1 MRRRFPCPAFLMKF
15 PQARRVAGVPVL
27 ALIVVGAVLFAL
39 RSIPPRLGRSPQR
52 AAAPETAQAPMP
64 GSETPSPLPDRL
76 AASSKPAAT
85 RSTEAIRADVG
96 AVMGS
101 QEGDARLEALSPLLA
116 EWLAVDAGAAAAWA
130 SALPAGTFRT
140 DAVTELL
147 VQWAD
152 LDPAAAGAWLASSPL
167 LDAETASTLA
177 GRWGARDAKAA
188 AAWAATLQNGAERSA
203 ARAAVAAAWA
213 SAEPAVAATW
223 AESLPDADRPAAAV
237 AVADA
242 WARTAPALAAAWV
255 ARLSR
260 ETSAAAIPAAGIV
273 AMHWTEQDPGAVS
286 RWLNALPDGQQKD
299 AAATLFALG
308 VAPVAPQDALLWAGS
323 LTEPTARAETVAGVC
338 ERWYDANPEE
348 FKSGIPAQLDLM
360 EEPALRHAVYAMLYE
375 KDPEFRLTL
384 LKIAD
389 GEIPPPGAAEPGAP
403 PDAQATPR

>member
-1 MRRRFPCPAFLMKF
+1 MKL
-15 PQARRVAGVPVL
+15 PHGRRVAGIPVL
-27 ALIVVGAVLFAL
+27 ALAVVVAVLFAL
-39 RSIPPRLGRSPQR
+39 RAIPPRLGRSPHR
-52 AAAPETAQAPMP
+52 GTVTGTMPGATTTEDGALRDAASTGRPSAATTAAPPR
-64 GSETPSPLPDRL
+64 SPD
-76 AASSKPAAT
+76 S
-85 RSTEAIRADVG
+85 IRADVVT
-96 AVMGS
+96 VMGS
-101 QEGDARLEALSPLLA
+101 QEGDARLESLSPLLA
-116 EWLAVDAGAAAAWA
+116 EWLAVDPAGAAQWA
-130 SALPAGTFRT
+130 SSLPAGSFRT

-147 VQWAD
+147 VHWAD
-152 LDPAAAGAWLASSPL
+152 LDPAAAGAWLGASPL

-177 GRWGARDAKAA
+177 GRWGAKDPKTA
-188 AAWAATLQNGAERSA
+188 AAWAASLPATPERSA

-213 SAEPAVAATW
+213 AAEPAVAATW
-223 AESLPDADRPAAAV
+223 TESLPDADRPAAAV

-260 ETSAAAIPAAGIV
+260 ETGTAAVPAAGIV

-323 LTEPTARAETVAGVC
+323 LTEPAARAETVAGVC
-338 ERWYDANPEE
+338 ERWYDADPEE

-389 GEIPPPGAAEPGAP
+389 GEIPPPGAAEPAAS
-403 PDAQATPR
+403 PDPAATSR